1 MTMKVILKQSVA
13 SLGAAGD
20 VVNVKPGYARNYL
33 LPQGI
38 AYEATQGN
46 LRRIEDEKAHREE
59 RSRRD
64 MLEAKRRAS
73 QLEGIHLV
81 FRARAGG
88 EGDDARLF
96 GSVTAAEIAEQ
107 LAAKNLGFELDRKA
121 VHLDEPIKTLG
132 VTKVPVHLHGDVV
145 VEITVEVER
154 EDG

>member
-1 MTMKVILKQSVA
+1 MKVILKHSVA
-13 SLGAAGD
+13 SLGGPGD

-38 AYEATQGN
+38 AYEATAGN
-46 LRRIEDEKAHREE
+46 LRRIEEEQSHREE

-73 QLEGIHLV
+73 QIEGVRLV
-81 FRARAGG
+81 FRERAG

-96 GSVTAAEIAEQ
+96 GSVTANDIADR
-107 LAAKNLGFELDRKA
+107 LAQQGLGFELDRKA
-121 VHLDEPIKTLG
+121 VHLEEAIKTLG
-132 VTKVPVHLHGDVV
+132 VTMVPVHLHGDVV